1 MKKFLLAVIFIF
13 GFVVS
18 FSSNNIT
25 LPNKDV
31 KIVKDVLLYK
41 GSPFTGNII
50 MNAEDRNDGYV
61 GGISLKNGH
70 LDGLSELKNDRQGQH
85 MKFTVVGGKFDGEL
99 IMNDPGQNTY
109 ITLNIKKGS
118 IIKYLADVQ
127 GVYKYDL
134 NFVNNLA
141 NGTMEAQEQK
151 FIFKNGIA
159 KGPQN
164 QELKLTLNP
173 ATGDLEMEAYVNG
186 KLSGKQTIPNVLT
199 PQYLESFLFQSIT
212 DTNN

>member
-1 MKKFLLAVIFIF
+1 MKKFLLAVIFVF
-13 GFVVS
+13 GFAVS
-18 FSSNNIT
+18 FSIDIT

-31 KIVKDVLLYK
+31 KIAKEVLLYK

-50 MNAEDRNDGYV
+50 MNTEDQKDGYI

-85 MKFTVVGGKFDGEL
+85 MRFTVVGGKFDGEL
-99 IMNDPGQNTY
+99 IMNDPSQNTY
-109 ITLNIKKGS
+109 IMLDINKGA
-118 IIKYLADVQ
+118 IVKYLADIQ

-141 NGTMEAQEQK
+141 NGSMEAQGQV
-151 FIFKNGIA
+151 FTFKNGIA
-159 KGPQN
+159 KGPQG

-173 ATGDLEMEAYVNG
+173 ATGDLEMEAFVNG
-186 KLSGKQTIPNVLT
+186 KAAGKQTIPNVLT

>member
-1 MKKFLLAVIFIF
+1 MKKILLAVIFVF
-13 GFVVS
+13 GFAVS
-18 FSSNNIT
+18 FSIDIT

-31 KIVKDVLLYK
+31 KIVKDALLYK

-50 MNAEDRNDGYV
+50 MNTEDKKDGYV

-109 ITLNIKKGS
+109 IMLNINKGA
-118 IIKYLADVQ
+118 IVKYLADVQ
-127 GVYKYDL
+127 GAYKYDL

-141 NGTMEAQEQK
+141 NGTMEVQEQV
-151 FIFKNGIA
+151 FTFKNGIA
-159 KGPQN
+159 KGPQG

-173 ATGDLEMEAYVNG
+173 ATGDLEMEAFVNG
-186 KLSGKQTIPNVLT
+186 KTAGKQTIPNVLT
-199 PQYLESFLFQSIT
+199 PRYLESFLFQSIT
-212 DTNN
+212 NTNN

>member
-1 MKKFLLAVIFIF
+1 MKKFLLAVIFVF
-13 GFVVS
+13 GFAVS
-18 FSSNNIT
+18 FSIDIT

-212 DTNN
+212 NTNN